1 MNSTPINPFP
11 FVFAILTSPGA
22 IAFYKTL
29 PREFAICFGEGVI
42 LLMATTLRAGQ
53 ITRELIHSAHQV
65 ILHINQPQPIAL
77 LPVVRQRAKTS
88 QVIPWDGQTIIITPP
103 PKPKSKRKGRKAKA

>member
-1 MNSTPINPFP
+1 MNATPINPFP

-53 ITRELIHSAHQV
+53 ITRELIHSAHHHYPGSQQ
-65 ILHINQPQPIAL
+65 IQAQGAEESSLAF
-77 LPVVRQRAKTS
+77 LPWIRH
-88 QVIPWDGQTIIITPP
+88 
-103 PKPKSKRKGRKAKA
+103 